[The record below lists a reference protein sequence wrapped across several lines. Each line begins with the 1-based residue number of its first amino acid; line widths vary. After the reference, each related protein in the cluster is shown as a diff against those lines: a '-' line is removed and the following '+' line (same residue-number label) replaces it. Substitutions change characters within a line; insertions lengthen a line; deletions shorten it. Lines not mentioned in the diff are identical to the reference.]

1 MSEGSSG
8 INLAFAIAFAPKPF
22 ALISIVSSGY
32 VILEILR
39 HSDRRTRIF
48 HRVVL
53 MMNICN
59 MVIASAFFLGTWA
72 VPSGSFLSYGAMGNK
87 HSCRFQGTLINF
99 GYSVNIYYFS
109 LSVIAFLSVK
119 NKFHEEKYKYVE
131 KYIHGIALLFPIV
144 FSVIGLVKDYI
155 HPVGPWCWIG
165 SSPYGCGDDSFPC
178 DVQVA
183 PLYIWISFSWTISS
197 FGGLTIMVFAIFIMS
212 WRMDSV
218 LRRQSHESR
227 ADPTVVDTRKRFMQ
241 SFQQQKMK
249 LAAKQLGFYLL
260 SAYLYIMPAIITRT
274 IEWRTGE
281 IVVPLILIS
290 ICCNSLQ
297 GFFNAVVYVLV
308 RNSSSKA
315 VNYGNNKT
323 EGGNIRTITIRRNDI
338 RPNNYDDTQ
347 RRNNVNSRQDP
358 TDLDSNLRNNTNTL
372 NTDNERNNTEVT
384 SSIENSDPTIETTD
398 NLTGGSTM
406 TADNNLNA
414 NDIEE
419 DGPNNV
425 SISSSTTSSTNVYEF
440 SIFEGINPIQGIN
453 HLVEYGAIDV
463 PVADCEQNQYDAGM

>member
-8 INLAFAIAFAPKPF
+8 INFAFAIAFAPKPF

-53 MMNICN
+53 MMNIYN

-72 VPSGSFLSYGAMGNK
+72 VPSSGSFLSYGATGNK

-99 GYSVNIYYFS
+99 GYSVNFYYFS

-131 KYIHGIALLFPIV
+131 KYIHGIALLFNIV
-144 FSVIGLVKDYI
+144 MSVIGLVKDYI

-165 SSPYGCGDDSFPC
+165 SAPYGCGDDSFPC
-178 DVQVA
+178 DIQVA
-183 PLYIWISFSWTISS
+183 PSYIWISFSYTIST
-197 FGGLTIMVFAIFIMS
+197 FVGLTLMVFAIFIMS
-212 WRMDSV
+212 WRMDSL
-218 LRRQSHESR
+218 LRRQSTESR
-227 ADPTVVDTRKRFMQ
+227 ADPTAVDTRKRFMQ

-249 LAAKQLGFYLL
+249 LAAEQLGFYLL
-260 SAYLYIMPAIITRT
+260 SAYLYIMPSIITRT

-323 EGGNIRTITIRRNDI
+323 EGRNIRTITIRRNDI
-338 RPNNYDDTQ
+338 RPNNYE
-347 RRNNVNSRQDP
+347 NNINSRQNP
-358 TDLDSNLRNNTNTL
+358 TDFDSNLDNNTTAM
-372 NTDNERNNTEVT
+372 NTDNERSDAEVT

-398 NLTGGSTM
+398 SLTGGLSSGPADSTM
-406 TADNNLNA
+406 TADNNLNT

-419 DGPNNV
+419 DGLN
-425 SISSSTTSSTNVYEF
+425 SFSRSSSTTSATNVYEF

-453 HLVEYGAIDV
+453 HLVE
-463 PVADCEQNQYDAGM
+463 